1 MKKMK
6 TKKTA
11 NNCIELCDNSK
22 GARTQAT
29 DQERK
34 LTLKQLKFVAEYL
47 VDLNATKAAIRAGYS
62 RRTASSIGEENLRKP
77 EIQKEIEKRMDDILE
92 DRAVMTLRVIRE
104 LECIA
109 FSDISH
115 YVEFDN
121 GETRLKPLQ
130 DMDTRALASVV
141 MDENVIRKGN
151 DIVKTDNKLR
161 VKMHDKI
168 KALELLARYL
178 GILNEKNDTPGEV
191 KIKLVKG
198 TENW

>member
-1 MKKMK
+1 MK

-11 NNCIELCDNSK
+11 NNCIELCNNSK
-22 GARTQAT
+22 GTRTQVA
-29 DQERK
+29 DQEKK

-121 GETRLKPLQ
+121 GEVRLKPLQ
-130 DMDTRALASVV
+130 DVDTRAL
-141 MDENVIRKGN
+141 ENVVLDDNVVRKGD
-151 DIVKTDNKLR
+151 DIIKTYMKFR

-178 GILNEKNDTPGEV
+178 GLLNEKNDIPDEV
-191 KIKLVKG
+191 KIKVIKG